1 MFYVGGNYLIK
12 EEKLYEQYPWVEKTG
27 KDPVDGQRLYLVY
40 TGTGRKTVGMGTDV
54 HGWVGVGRLYRK
66 SLMLVFCGCC

>member
-27 KDPVDGQRLYLVY
+27 KDPVDG
-40 TGTGRKTVGMGTDV
+40 
-54 HGWVGVGRLYRK
+54 
-66 SLMLVFCGCC
+66 